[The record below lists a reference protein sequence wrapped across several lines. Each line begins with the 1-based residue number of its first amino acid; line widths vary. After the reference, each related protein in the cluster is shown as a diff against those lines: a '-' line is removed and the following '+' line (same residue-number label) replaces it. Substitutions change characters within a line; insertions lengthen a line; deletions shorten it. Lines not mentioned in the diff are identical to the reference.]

1 MSDHVWLTEEGIEIL
16 AGLQQLDMIPEGAS
30 QAIIGRLIADWRE
43 MRELLLSCEDQLPAW
58 REREDIEDMREATGN
73 D

>member
-1 MSDHVWLTEEGIEIL
+1 MNEHTWLTEKQVEYVECKHGY
-16 AGLQQLDMIPEGAS
+16 GWGVR
-30 QAIIGRLIADWRE
+30 RLIADWRE